1 MRTRLASAHRN
12 NRVVFHEHELAEGT
26 LLARSRSL
34 VLSLTMKSII
44 SRFFAAVALA
54 AAFLVIPLNAAVTV
68 GKPAPDFTL
77 TDIDGQRR
85 SLAEFKGKTVVLE
98 WVNPECPIVTKHYES
113 GNMPA
118 TQKAAVGDGVIW
130 LSINSG
136 RPKAQGDFEPAA
148 VKAWLQQTGAKPTAY
163 MRDQDGKVGRLFSAK
178 TTPHMFVINKEGV
191 LVYAGAIDSIR
202 SGDRDD
208 IPKATNYIVAA
219 LSSIKAGLPVAN
231 PTTQPYGCAV
241 KY

>member
-1 MRTRLASAHRN
+1 
-12 NRVVFHEHELAEGT
+12 
-26 LLARSRSL
+26 
-34 VLSLTMKSII
+34 MKSIF
-44 SRFFAAVALA
+44 SRFLSAVVLA

-68 GKPAPDFTL
+68 GKLAPDFTL

-98 WVNPECPIVTKHYES
+98 WVNPECPIVVKHYES

-118 TQKAAVGDGVIW
+118 TQKAAVGDGVVW

-136 RPKAQGDFEPAA
+136 RPKAQGDFESAA
-148 VKAWLQQTGAKPTAY
+148 VKAWHQQTGAKPSAY
-163 MRDQDGKVGRLFSAK
+163 MRDQDGKVGRLFAAK

-202 SGDRDD
+202 SGDRED
-208 IPKATNYIVAA
+208 IPKATNYVAA
-219 LSSIKAGLPVAN
+219 ALASLKAGRSVAN